1 MSRIM
6 CGLVFDTIPMYILF
20 LYIYLHLNSCSYYIS
35 HMTVTYLLTLVNKY
49 PSTVIQILNKNHCKL
64 LKLKSFKCIYFS
76 L

>member
-20 LYIYLHLNSCSYYIS
+20 LYIPTSCSYYIS

>member
-20 LYIYLHLNSCSYYIS
+20 LYIYLSYYIS

>member
-1 MSRIM
+1 MSMIM

-20 LYIYLHLNSCSYYIS
+20 LYIPTSCSYYIS
-35 HMTVTYLLTLVNKY
+35 HMTVTYLLTLDNKY
-49 PSTVIQILNKNHCKL
+49 PSTMIQNLNKNHCKL

>member
-20 LYIYLHLNSCSYYIS
+20 LYISTSCSYYIS